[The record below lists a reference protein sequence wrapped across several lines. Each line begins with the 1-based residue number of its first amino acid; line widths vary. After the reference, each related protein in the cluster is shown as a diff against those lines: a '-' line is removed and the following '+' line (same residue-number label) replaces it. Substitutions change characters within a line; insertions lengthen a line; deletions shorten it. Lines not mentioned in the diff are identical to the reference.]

1 MLHEIIDESNIISD
15 SDKGPNGSKYKHKEM
30 EKMLM
35 LSDKKEE
42 GFIEP
47 EELLQF
53 QQNLKVLVLDMI

>member
-1 MLHEIIDESNIISD
+1 
-15 SDKGPNGSKYKHKEM
+15 M